1 MIYISHYC
9 HTDSSFEF
17 FSPDFIISPDLQSG
31 LPFARLKLK
40 PVQRLSCM
48 LDYEVAAGPEVEAG
62 TERRNKRISRAG
74 LALGLGGKCQTTN
87 NLGQC
92 FLCPEPAT
100 TQVTVAS
107 LHTAVTVVC
116 SVILST
122 GWASG
127 LPIDVL
133 I

>member
-48 LDYEVAAGPEVEAG
+48 LDYEVAAGPEVEA
-62 TERRNKRISRAG
+62 EQN
-74 LALGLGGKCQTTN
+74 
-87 NLGQC
+87 
-92 FLCPEPAT
+92 
-100 TQVTVAS
+100 
-107 LHTAVTVVC
+107 
-116 SVILST
+116 
-122 GWASG
+122 
-127 LPIDVL
+127 D
-133 I
+133 